1 MDTTMVRKV
10 RSFNRTVTQRI
21 GALQDE
27 YLASGRPLGASRLL
41 WEIGEG
47 TTDVR
52 SLRTRLDLDSGYLSR
67 LLRSLEDEGLVA
79 GEPDATDRRVRR
91 VRLTAAGE
99 REHGTLDERSDDLA
113 RSVLGSLRPTDQE
126 RLVDAMDVITR
137 LLTAGLVEIAVEDP
151 RSEAARFCLRSY
163 FAELDARF
171 DTGFDPGHSLPF
183 DAAEMTEPAGLI
195 LVARL
200 HDEPVGCGALRFDEG
215 RPAMIKRMWVSPTAR
230 GLGVGRRLL
239 TELEHRATERGSTRI
254 RLDTNGALHEAI
266 GLYRS
271 SGYVAVEPFNDEP
284 YADHWF
290 EKRLGGRARRR
301 PVAS

>member
-1 MDTTMVRKV
+1 MVHKV

-52 SLRTRLDLDSGYLSR
+52 SLRARLDLDSGYLSR
-67 LLRSLEDEGLVA
+67 LLRSLEEEGLVA
-79 GEPDATDRRVRR
+79 GEPDAADRRVRR

-99 REHGTLDERSDDLA
+99 REHGLLDARSDDLA
-113 RSVLGSLRPTDQE
+113 RSVLGTLRPTDQE
-126 RLVDAMDVITR
+126 RLVDAMDVVTR

-171 DTGFDPGHSLPF
+171 HTGFDPGRSLPF
-183 DAAEMTEPAGLI
+183 DAAEMTAPAGLI
-195 LVARL
+195 LLARL
-200 HDEPVGCGALRFDEG
+200 HDEPVGCGGLRFAEG
-215 RPAMIKRMWVSPTAR
+215 RPALIKRMWVSPTAR

-239 TELEHRATERGSTRI
+239 TELEHHATERGSTRI
-254 RLDTNGALHEAI
+254 QLDTNGTLHEAI

-271 SGYVAVEPFNDEP
+271 SGYVEVEPFNDEP

-290 EKRLGGRARRR
+290 EKRLGGRVRRR
-301 PVAS
+301 SRAG